1 MDGLWDAYEKSLAQ
15 LRIMEMKNKQL
26 EKNSI
31 GDMMR
36 IKFLNKEE
44 EAKIKDRDDC
54 SKRLTDL
61 NNFYAALSEKLNE
74 LEGKLDYDNISNQQ
88 IDELN
93 AFFRDAQSNNRA
105 LLNVEISRNRRK
117 VPTQHSTS

>member
-1 MDGLWDAYEKSLAQ
+1 MDDLWNTYEKYLAQ

-44 EAKIKDRDDC
+44 DAKLKDRDDC
-54 SKRLTDL
+54 SKRLENL
-61 NNFYAALSEKLNE
+61 NNFYTVLSEKLKD
-74 LEGKLDYDNISNQQ
+74 LEEKLDYDNVSNQQ

-93 AFFRDAQSNNRA
+93 AFFRDAQSTNRA

-117 VPTQHSTS
+117 VPTHHSTS